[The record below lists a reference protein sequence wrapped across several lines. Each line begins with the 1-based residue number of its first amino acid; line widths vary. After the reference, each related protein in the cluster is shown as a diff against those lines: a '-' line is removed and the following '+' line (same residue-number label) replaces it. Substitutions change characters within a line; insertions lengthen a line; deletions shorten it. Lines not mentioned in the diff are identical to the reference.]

1 MLLWYF
7 CMLLKQVNPYFF
19 FQEIFCRKTNQTNIV
34 ETSSNVIFV
43 DFIRTSR
50 YIFTQIYEIQRGVGQ
65 NLVCHLIRKL

>member
-1 MLLWYF
+1 MVFLHVTSTSKSL
-7 CMLLKQVNPYFF
+7 FF